1 MKSSLLLLISLIACM
16 VVSCKKDELSGAKAQ
31 YAKLI
36 IGTWKAYQQN
46 TKVYDLVTNQLLKD
60 STINF
65 TDANAGRAFT
75 EIYNADGNA
84 YVTVQ
89 TRKVGAAVAT
99 TDTTSY
105 LKYSILGANLTV
117 KQSIGGTETKPILT
131 LTLTE
136 MGLES
141 LRTGA
146 LSPSWGLD
154 VEASYRIVQG
164 TYYTRQ

>member
-1 MKSSLLLLISLIACM
+1 MKNSHLILTSFIACAM
-16 VVSCKKDELSGAKAQ
+16 FSCKKDELAGAKSQ

-36 IGTWKAYQQN
+36 VGTWKAYQQN
-46 TKVYDLVTNQLLKD
+46 TKIYDLTTSELLKD

-75 EIYNADGNA
+75 EIYNTDGSA

-89 TRKVGAAVAT
+89 TRKLGALVAT

-105 LKYSILGANLTV
+105 LKYTILGANLNL
-117 KQSIGGTETKPILT
+117 KQNIGGAETKPILT
-131 LTLTE
+131 LTLTD

-141 LRTGA
+141 LRTGT
-146 LSPSWGLD
+146 LNEGWGLGSNT
-154 VEASYRIVQG
+154 SYRIVQG